1 MSYNYDKFME
11 EAEKKRTTAIIC
23 MRLCFESLEFRPI
36 LDKIAKM
43 QFEKVLSTKD
53 SSIQKEMDKLM
64 YFLSICMD
72 DSKRN
77 KEIDYISAR
86 EKIKDQL
93 RLNGVNFSSSDV
105 SRLLIPM
112 QNNNPFK
119 ALQIYMNQYK
129 EAVSNYEYY
138 QRKKIEELTAK
149 QENRTNSQSTRTD
162 TKQDYFSSMPEEEL
176 KKNVIAGIEKYVN
189 NQENYGGISEQL
201 ERQIVQ
207 LYPSLKEGNKYFSL
221 DVLKQGIKLSS
232 LASKKNYYY
241 SEIATAA
248 VITFNTTVKD
258 LLQGADYT
266 NKASD
271 IFMRVGVS
279 DSLKKYEQ
287 IYNKY
292 MKYYNSLTQQEKAAV
307 NDAIKRTLDYQ
318 KLFGDEIV
326 SPEEMKNHINRHV
339 SQYIIKNKD
348 SFIQNIQ
355 LLSHAVSYMSP
366 EEVKMVYKGII
377 SEDNRKPFNLRMKQ
391 EKLEDAQ
398 EIFGKVALD
407 KIDRASAQK
416 LNVHHSNEVTEQDR
430 KIAAVIVGLFKE
442 KPINKK
448 FERIAQAEDLTNLY
462 ESLFEEYNSKK
473 SATPSIFGIER
484 VMDAFKKLQKW
495 VFSLLKVDTSQD
507 TNQDTNQDGFTKKY

>member
-11 EAEKKRTTAIIC
+11 EAEKERTIAIIC
-23 MRLCFESLEFRPI
+23 MRLCFESLVFRPI
-36 LDKIAKM
+36 IDQIAKK

-53 SSIQKEMDKLM
+53 KSIQQEIDNLM
-64 YFLSICMD
+64 KILPKCMD
-72 DSKRN
+72 DSKQN

-86 EKIKDQL
+86 DKVKEQL
-93 RLNGVNFSSSDV
+93 SLNGVQLSQQDEF
-105 SRLLIPM
+105 RILIPM
-112 QNNNPFK
+112 QYNDAYK
-119 ALQIYMNQYK
+119 ALKIYMDQYK
-129 EAVSNYEYY
+129 KAVLNYEYN

-149 QENRTNSQSTRTD
+149 QENRTNSQSKRTD
-162 TKQDYFSSMPEEEL
+162 TKQDYFTSMPEEEL
-176 KKNVIAGIEKYVN
+176 KKNVIAGIEKYIN

-201 ERQIVQ
+201 ERLNVQ
-207 LYPSLKEGNKYFSL
+207 LYPSLNEGNKYFSL
-221 DVLKQGIKLSS
+221 DVLKQGIELSS
-232 LASKKNYYY
+232 LVSKNNYYY

-271 IFMRVGVS
+271 IFMRAGVS

-292 MKYYNSLTQQEKAAV
+292 MTFYNRLSQHEKEAV

-339 SQYIIKNKD
+339 SQYIIKNKN

-377 SEDNRKPFNLRMKQ
+377 SEDNRKPFNLRMSQ

-407 KIDRASAQK
+407 KIDRVSAQK
-416 LNVHHSNEVTEQDR
+416 LSVHSNEVTEQDR

-448 FERIAQAEDLTNLY
+448 FERIAQTEDLTNLY
-462 ESLFEEYNSKK
+462 ESLLEEYNSKK
-473 SATPSIFGIER
+473 SATPDIFGIER
-484 VMDAFKKLQKW
+484 VMDAFKKIQKW
-495 VFSLLKVDTSQD
+495 ALSLIMTDTAQD
-507 TNQDTNQDGFTKKY
+507 TKQDGFTKKY